1 MVTWARVSRGR
12 SCSRTGRDEGESVGG
27 PRVTRIAPSLKL
39 QPWHPSKTKLY
50 VSHVGEDWSLRGEPL
65 PPDTPALDQAGARA
79 DRDRGSVPGPA
90 ARMPLKVCMPG
101 RLAPAQDDLPVL
113 PLTMF
118 SMK

>member
-1 MVTWARVSRGR
+1 MSR
-12 SCSRTGRDEGESVGG
+12 
-27 PRVTRIAPSLKL
+27 
-39 QPWHPSKTKLY
+39 
-50 VSHVGEDWSLRGEPL
+50 VGEDWSLVLGLFCGEAHQGGEPL